1 MLLLGEIILSNMA
14 TASRYHSPFSD
25 NSPSFCFLDSR
36 ETRRHFS
43 KQVIS
48 DAALLLSIPSVLE
61 RYSLNVPPL
70 VEENSRIV
78 KTKPTLDA
86 DVLTLFFH
94 GRNGQGIIRKII
106 RTKVTSAG

>member
-1 MLLLGEIILSNMA
+1 MLLGEIILSNMA
-14 TASRYHSPFSD
+14 TASRYHSPFS
-25 NSPSFCFLDSR
+25 NITLSFCFLDSC

-86 DVLTLFFH
+86 DVLTLFFY

-106 RTKVTSAG
+106 RTKVTSTG

>member
-1 MLLLGEIILSNMA
+1 MLLFGEIIPSNMA
-14 TASRYHSPFSD
+14 KLLDTILRSPI
-25 NSPSFCFLDSR
+25 FLFRSVSWIR

-61 RYSLNVPPL
+61 RYSLSVPPL